1 MSESVL
7 AIQRQGLLRRL
18 ICGTA
23 DYVALTK
30 PRISAM
36 VLVVVAV
43 SAFVGGGGE
52 CTGWRLVHAL
62 LGTLLVA
69 ASASAVNQLFE
80 QRADRMMDRTAGR
93 PLPAGRLG
101 SKQVAAFAVLSV
113 ASGTIYLGCAVNL
126 LAAAW
131 ALATWVL
138 YVAIYT
144 PMKGLTAHNTAVGA
158 VSGALPVFIGWSAAG
173 GSWEVLAQPAGL
185 ALFLVLFLWQ
195 FPHFMAIAWIYR
207 QQYERAGLRMMTVV
221 EPTGFRAGWYA
232 VVAALLLLPVSWTPA
247 LLLPWNE
254 SMIYL
259 LIVTLL
265 GVIQLRF
272 ATRFL
277 LSRTDQ
283 TARALLRVTL
293 LYLPLLLVALVIHAI

>member
-1 MSESVL
+1 M
-7 AIQRQGLLRRL
+7 GLGYVGPVRRHL
-18 ICGTA
+18 HA
-23 DYVALTK
+23 DE
-30 PRISAM
+30 
-36 VLVVVAV
+36 
-43 SAFVGGGGE
+43 G
-52 CTGWRLVHAL
+52 
-62 LGTLLVA
+62 
-69 ASASAVNQLFE
+69 
-80 QRADRMMDRTAGR
+80 ADGAQYRGRRRFGR
-93 PLPAGRLG
+93 PARLH
-101 SKQVAAFAVLSV
+101 
-113 ASGTIYLGCAVNL
+113 
-126 LAAAW
+126 
-131 ALATWVL
+131 WVERCR
-138 YVAIYT
+138 
-144 PMKGLTAHNTAVGA
+144 
-158 VSGALPVFIGWSAAG
+158 